1 MTQQQPHVI
10 LAVHVTD
17 RVKKASAV
25 QALLGK
31 NGGIVRT
38 RLGLHDTGEG
48 AGSPSGVILLELIGP
63 AAAGRALAAKL
74 AAIAGVEVKRIAF
87 SH

>member
-1 MTQQQPHVI
+1 MIQAQPHVI

-17 RVKKASAV
+17 RVKKASAI

-31 NGGIVRT
+31 NGGIIRT
-38 RLGLHDTGEG
+38 RLGLHDTGDG
-48 AGSPSGVILLELIGP
+48 AGSPSGVILLELVGP
-63 AAAGRALAAKL
+63 AAAGRTLAKKL
-74 AAIAGVEVKRIAF
+74 AAVAGVEVKRIAF